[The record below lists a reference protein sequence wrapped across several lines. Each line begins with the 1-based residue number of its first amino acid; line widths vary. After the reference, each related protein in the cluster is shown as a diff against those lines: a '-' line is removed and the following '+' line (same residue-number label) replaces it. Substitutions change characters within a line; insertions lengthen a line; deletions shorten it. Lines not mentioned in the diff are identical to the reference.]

1 MGKWGLIYMA
11 VVVMGCATEI
21 RKEAIPQLNGYWEI
35 KEVVF
40 ADGQTKEY
48 GMSTTI
54 DYIQVEG
61 LKGFRKKVQ
70 PKFDGTFDTSNDAEF
85 FSLQERDGDWIMFY
99 KTELSE
105 WTERLV
111 QLDADHFSV
120 VNEALIR
127 YEYTRFSPI
136 NINE

>member
-1 MGKWGLIYMA
+1 MGKWGLVCMA
-11 VVVMGCATEI
+11 VVMMGCGTKV
-21 RKEAIPQLNGYWEI
+21 RKEDIPQLNGYWEI

-40 ADGQTKEY
+40 PDGQTKEY

-85 FSLQERDGDWIMFY
+85 FALQEREGDWIMFY

-111 QLDADHFSV
+111 QLDEHHFSV

-127 YEYTRFSPI
+127 YEYKRFSPI

>member
-1 MGKWGLIYMA
+1 MGKRGLICMA
-11 VVVMGCATEI
+11 VIMMGCAKEV

-35 KEVVF
+35 NEVVF
-40 ADGQTKEY
+40 PDGQTKEY

-85 FSLQERDGDWIMFY
+85 FSIQEREGDWIMFY

-111 QLDADHFSV
+111 QLDAQHFSV

-127 YEYTRFSPI
+127 YEYKRFSPI